1 MMVVCIFYVQLVLE
15 LLLAPDV
22 TQASQDVI
30 PPHPRLPT
38 SQSTA
43 KSENKMD
50 KIKLENQ
57 TQNGVCT
64 NTDIDKIAIRD
75 L

>member
-22 TQASQDVI
+22 TQASQDEI
-30 PPHPRLPT
+30 PPPRLPT